1 MSVFE
6 HLLAV
11 QQAQGA
17 GYLALLDPDKL
28 DRAALV
34 RRAVQCAENGVD
46 ALLIGSSLL
55 FSSDLDKAVG
65 QVKEAVDIPVI
76 LFPGD
81 ADHLSRHADAILF
94 LSLLSGRNPYYLI
107 GAQCR
112 AAPLIKNLQIEPIPT
127 GYLLIASGHTTSAEF
142 MSDTSPIP
150 RENNAIAMAHALA
163 AEYLGMRMVYL
174 EAGSGADMSVP
185 AEMIRDVKGYTTIPL
200 IVGGGIRDVESASE
214 KVEAGADFIVIG
226 TVLEEE
232 DSVELI
238 REFADAIH
246 R

>member
-11 QQAQGA
+11 RQAQGA

-34 RRAVQCAENGVD
+34 RRAIQCAENGVD

-112 AAPLIKNLQIEPIPT
+112 AAPLIKNLEIEPIPT

-174 EAGSGADMSVP
+174 EAGSGAELSVP

-200 IVGGGIRDVESASE
+200 IVGGGIRDAESASE
-214 KVEAGADFIVIG
+214 KVDAGADFIVIG
-226 TVLEEE
+226 TVLEQEE
-232 DSVELI
+232 SVELI
-238 REFADAIH
+238 REFANAIH